1 MKTQKK
7 RGTQRR
13 TEVVAQNPTKARPF
27 PFLPFL
33 TKMAARPDV
42 GKNPSAVEKQ
52 SGNKQSNVVFKE

>member
-42 GKNPSAVEKQ
+42 GEKSLSSRKTKRQ
-52 SGNKQSNVVFKE
+52 QAKQRRF